1 MGNEAQQT
9 ADEIRHQLGE
19 SVYESVLRTAGTLKS
34 SPSPGLAE
42 TFCTRCPVGAH
53 YTVRKSGC

>member
-42 TFCTRCPVGAH
+42 TFCARCPVGAH